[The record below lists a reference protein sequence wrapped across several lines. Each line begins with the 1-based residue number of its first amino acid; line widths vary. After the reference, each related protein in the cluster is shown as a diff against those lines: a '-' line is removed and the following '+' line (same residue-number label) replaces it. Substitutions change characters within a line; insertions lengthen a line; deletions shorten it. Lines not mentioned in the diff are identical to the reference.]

1 MRARVIMLGLLLA
14 LLPLDA
20 LAWGLDTH
28 LYFAQQALLAAPL
41 ADPAL
46 RRAMLRLPRFVLAGA
61 CLPDLALVGRL
72 VRTRVFR
79 VTHRWATLRRLSA
92 MTDCDEHRALLI
104 GYASHLLADVIAHNH
119 FVPDHERRIA
129 KLAHVT
135 HALCEW
141 AMDQFV
147 REALQVQVAD
157 LLLDA
162 PEAVADF
169 TARGFGC
176 PLPVARRALNTL
188 ARGDR
193 ALRTSR
199 LPRACVTMVRR
210 FDRAFA
216 RRAEIYLSETTQRLG
231 QIGRLLEGAQ
241 PRWDAEPSAWASP
254 GGFWYHGRPV
264 LPLSVFDG

>member
-1 MRARVIMLGLLLA
+1 MRARVVMLGLLLA

-46 RRAMLRLPRFVLAGA
+46 QRAVLRLPRFVLAGA
-61 CLPDLALVGRL
+61 CLPDLALVGR
-72 VRTRVFR
+72 VVGTRAFR
-79 VTHRWATLRRLSA
+79 GTHRWATLRRLA
-92 MTDCDEHRALLI
+92 AIPDCDEHRALLV

-129 KLAHVT
+129 KVAHVT
-135 HALCEW
+135 HAVCEW
-141 AMDQFV
+141 AMDRLVQ
-147 REALQVQVAD
+147 EELQARVAD

-162 PEAVADF
+162 PGAVADF

-176 PLPVARRALNTL
+176 PLAIARRALTTL

-193 ALRTSR
+193 ALRASR
-199 LPRACVTMVRR
+199 LPRACVTVLRR

-216 RRAEIYLSETTQRLG
+216 RRAEIYLSETTQRLS
-231 QIGRLLEGAQ
+231 QLGRLLDGAQ
-241 PRWDAEPSAWASP
+241 PRWDAEPSAWAAP
-254 GGFWYHGRPV
+254 GGFWHRGRPV
-264 LPLSVFDG
+264 LPVSVFDG